1 MATSSDAGASAH
13 GCSGAVVRLTVDDP
27 VVLLPPGDKMAPA
40 QDKVLRAHDSA
51 RKRAL
56 GPMLTAER
64 VRCKRPRL
72 SKPEVELALWLR
84 GVPPARKAGGAG
96 TANVPVLEAQLLGL
110 FGETPAEPDDDG
122 ASSAPLLVTAVGS
135 CLSVAD
141 MGRCVRSSLL
151 HPAALAGGVQGH
163 EKAPLAH
170 KLPSTADPL
179 RKILRCLDELAAF
192 ERDSGEFPKLHAAVK
207 EAHEVSDPA
216 RRAALLNALRVE
228 TDDAIQRCATK
239 GAAER
244 EKRTRDVAA
253 QNGAARL
260 QLHPVL
266 SRLGHKGRFRLLWEY
281 YKAYSHKRPALD
293 APAILHCGVPGPI
306 HNDPRG
312 RRTRTPGM
320 GVVTRTIRV
329 TKLRRTRTQ
338 YQTGTTPQ
346 RLSCSM
352 SAKVGLLCDARRVH
366 WTTLVRWTDRGTRM
380 LDFIKNIHLT
390 ILVER
395 GAKTQGHQRLS

>member
-122 ASSAPLLVTAVGS
+122 ASLAPLLVTAVGS

-207 EAHEVSDPA
+207 EDHEVSDPA
-216 RRAALLNALRVE
+216 RCAALLNALRVE

-293 APAILHCGVPGPI
+293 TPAILHCGPGTYMSDLYEHMVLDIGVAESKSLPELRYLLSL
-306 HNDPRG
+306 NVCVWWVSGSDACGGVGQFCACATGFSGKVVFVLGAVQRPFLSERRG
-312 RRTRTPGM
+312 
-320 GVVTRTIRV
+320 GV
-329 TKLRRTRTQ
+329 
-338 YQTGTTPQ
+338 
-346 RLSCSM
+346 
-352 SAKVGLLCDARRVH
+352 
-366 WTTLVRWTDRGTRM
+366 
-380 LDFIKNIHLT
+380 
-390 ILVER
+390 
-395 GAKTQGHQRLS
+395 